1 MLKAGYVG
9 GKHFTEYVEK
19 VKTLKRN
26 GENEKAI
33 KLLLKLVSATEKESN
48 KNQMGVAPWYYEQLA
63 ILYKKAGKIDE
74 EYKILYRFSQ
84 QKHALG
90 VTVEK
95 LLKRLEKVSMKIA
108 R

>member
-1 MLKAGYVG
+1 VLKVGYVG

-48 KNQMGVAPWYYEQLA
+48 KNQMGVA
-63 ILYKKAGKIDE
+63 
-74 EYKILYRFSQ
+74 
-84 QKHALG
+84 
-90 VTVEK
+90 VEK